1 MTKDEIWKMAREAG
15 LLTAQLGTQT
25 QEEAFFAFARLL
37 GIEVKD
43 ERDQ

>member
-1 MTKDEIWKMAREAG
+1 MTKDQIWEAARAAG
-15 LLTAQLGTQT
+15 LLIATLGTQT

-43 ERDQ
+43 Q